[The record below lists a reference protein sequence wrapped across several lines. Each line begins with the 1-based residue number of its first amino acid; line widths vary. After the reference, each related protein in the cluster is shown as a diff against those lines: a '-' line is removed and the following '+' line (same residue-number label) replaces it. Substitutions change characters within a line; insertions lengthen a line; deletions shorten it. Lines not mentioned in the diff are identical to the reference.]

1 MTEEFWFED
10 LPSIEGCPELTWP
23 EKHPL
28 RSVTWHPS
36 LLRESYG
43 PARDGWMNKLYHGD
57 NLQVKAAR
65 RIERMPSKHALFTGF
80 EVHSVPSGQEDP
92 KPDGEV
98 DVAIAD
104 GRLVI
109 SGFRP
114 ENLVRKLGLTHDF
127 FENWRHLVDSVFVD
141 WNYDGKVFRPS
152 VADVP
157 VGDDLVEG
165 SYPISEGAGAIRVKI
180 VDVPSDAFE
189 VDVRA

>member
-1 MTEEFWFED
+1 MTEEFTFED
-10 LPSIEGCPELTWP
+10 LPSVEGRPELTWP
-23 EKHPL
+23 GKHPL

-43 PARDGWMNKLYHGD
+43 PAGDDWMNKLYCGD

-80 EVHSVPSGQEDP
+80 EVHGVPSGQEDQ
-92 KPDGEV
+92 KSDGEV
-98 DVAIAD
+98 DVAITD
-104 GRLVI
+104 GRLFI

-114 ENLVRKLGLTHDF
+114 ENLVRKLGLAHDF
-127 FENWRHLVDSVFVD
+127 FEDWRHLADSVFVD

-157 VGDDLVEG
+157 VGDDLVES
-165 SYPISEGAGAIRVKI
+165 SYSIPEDARTIHIKI
-180 VDVPSDAFE
+180 VDVLSDAFE
-189 VDVRA
+189 VDVQV